1 MCDFRFLVSA
11 DDLMDSPDFEGL
23 CRLLGLQIPSAWLE
37 TEYEAIP
44 RGQGDAYLFSSPEG
58 CLFLDLFRDPTDQNE
73 MILVGVRCKD
83 ACAAP
88 VKATVE
94 SIYAQAPVKSAQ
106 MEEETGLLD
115 PLLAPGRSIPG
126 PCLRLHRF
134 WPGRQQTPA
143 PLPYGRAPPA
153 GGSSRRAPAPA
164 RNC

>member
-115 PLLAPGRSIPG
+115 PLLAPGRYPLERATITLTDGKKAYYFLQNLKQFFSEGGG
-126 PCLRLHRF
+126 PVSF
-134 WPGRQQTPA
+134 FGT
-143 PLPYGRAPPA
+143 RAP
-153 GGSSRRAPAPA
+153 
-164 RNC
+164 